1 VKIDLLKKL
10 QNTLMF
16 KIVQE
21 FTFLEL
27 EFGLGFPTLLL
38 ATVEL
43 IQSFGSCFEVVFVM
57 ILASGSV

>member
-1 VKIDLLKKL
+1 
-10 QNTLMF
+10 MF
-16 KIVQE
+16 NIVHE

-27 EFGLGFPTLLL
+27 EFGLGYPTLLL